1 MEIFQ
6 LKNTFDM
13 GLKGKLPAFICI
25 VFSQKE
31 NSLLRVKSTLSDIL
45 KQEIEIHREASSLLH
60 CLILR

>member
-1 MEIFQ
+1 MEICQ

-31 NSLLRVKSTLSDIL
+31 NSLLVKSTLSDIL
-45 KQEIEIHREASSLLH
+45 KQEIEIHREASSLLY